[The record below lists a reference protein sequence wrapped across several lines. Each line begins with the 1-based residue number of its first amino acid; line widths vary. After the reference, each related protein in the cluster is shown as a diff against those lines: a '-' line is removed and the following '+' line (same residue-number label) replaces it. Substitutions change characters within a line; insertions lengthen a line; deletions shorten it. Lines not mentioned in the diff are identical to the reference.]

1 MSLLWALP
9 VLVLVLGT
17 ALAGVLLSRL
27 ADELGLLDRS
37 LRRAG
42 RIGVQAGDLST
53 DVAGLHRTA
62 GGLAARIQG
71 TTPLDGVTGTPTDDR

>member
-9 VLVLVLGT
+9 VLVLVLGA

-27 ADELGLLDRS
+27 TDELGLLDRS

-42 RIGVQAGDLST
+42 RIGVQAGDLSM
-53 DVAGLHRTA
+53 DVAGLQRTA
-62 GGLAARIQG
+62 GALATRVPGPQPA
-71 TTPLDGVTGTPTDDR
+71 DGVTWTPTGDR

>member
-9 VLVLVLGT
+9 VLVLVLGA

-27 ADELGLLDRS
+27 TDELGLLDRS

-62 GGLAARIQG
+62 GALATRIQG
-71 TTPLDGVTGTPTDDR
+71 PPSSDGVTWTPTGDR

>member
-1 MSLLWALP
+1 VSLFWALP

-17 ALAGVLLSRL
+17 ALAGVLLGRL
-27 ADELGLLDRS
+27 TDELGLLDRS

-42 RIGVQAGDLST
+42 RIGVQAGDLSI

-62 GGLAARIQG
+62 GGLATRIQG
-71 TTPLDGVTGTPTDDR
+71 TPAPDGVTGTPTGDR

>member
-9 VLVLVLGT
+9 VLVLVLGA

-27 ADELGLLDRS
+27 TDELVLLDRS

-42 RIGVQAGDLST
+42 RIGVQAGDLSM

-62 GGLAARIQG
+62 GVLALRIQG
-71 TTPLDGVTGTPTDDR
+71 PPPADGVNWTPTGDR

>member
-9 VLVLVLGT
+9 VLVLVLGA

-27 ADELGLLDRS
+27 TDELGLLDRS

-42 RIGVQAGDLST
+42 RIGVQAGDLSM

-62 GGLAARIQG
+62 GALATRFPGPQPA
-71 TTPLDGVTGTPTDDR
+71 DGVTWTSTGDR